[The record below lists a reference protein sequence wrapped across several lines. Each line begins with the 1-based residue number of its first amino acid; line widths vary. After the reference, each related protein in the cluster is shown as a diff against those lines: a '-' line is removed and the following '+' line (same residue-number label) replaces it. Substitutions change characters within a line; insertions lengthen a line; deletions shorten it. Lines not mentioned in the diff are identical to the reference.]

1 VWAPSAHAHDALRK
15 EVYLDALSWTTDTAR
30 EDVRGGAHN
39 RLVRLSLSVA
49 GARMLTG
56 GDQNA
61 THPVFDLAMTHVE
74 GIMGHFYGQT
84 VPPRTA

>member
-1 VWAPSAHAHDALRK
+1 VRTCAGAR
-15 EVYLDALSWTTDTAR
+15 TTGSC
-30 EDVRGGAHN
+30 VC
-39 RLVRLSLSVA
+39 LSVA
-49 GARMLTG
+49 GARMLTEG
-56 GDQNA
+56 GQNA